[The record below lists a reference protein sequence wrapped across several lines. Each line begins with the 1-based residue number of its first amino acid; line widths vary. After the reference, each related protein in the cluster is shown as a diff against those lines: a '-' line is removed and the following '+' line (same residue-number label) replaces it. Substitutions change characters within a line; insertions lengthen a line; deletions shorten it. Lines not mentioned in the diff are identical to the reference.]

1 MQVAKSM
8 RVMDVAQGKARADL
22 LIKNARVV
30 NVFTRRVEE
39 VEVAIAEGVIA
50 WLGNESDSNSRE
62 AEIVYDAG
70 GKYLIPGLI
79 DAHCHIEMSFMSAVP
94 FAQSVIAHGTTA
106 AVLDMHDVCNTGIDC
121 MHNFAR
127 EVSATPLKAF
137 LMIPPCVPG
146 TPTLEEAG
154 ANMTL
159 EYMKEAFNLPRI
171 WGVAEAMDFN
181 RILDRE
187 PEIMAIL
194 AWARDKGLRIDG
206 HCPELRGDDLQAYL
220 TTGVL
225 TDHESVT
232 LEEMLEKYRLG
243 MKVILRRGSL
253 EEPVRASD
261 FINSIA
267 DTSNALLATDGCI
280 YLDDILDYGH
290 MNRALK
296 AMVAEGVDPITAI
309 QMGTINVARAYG
321 FDHIMGAIAP
331 GRNADMVIV
340 SDLQSFDVEAV
351 FLDGKQ
357 FVNKNIEIP
366 RYSYPPEVLNTIKLE
381 PVAAGT
387 FVIPAPVREGEV
399 TARIMTIIDGTVA
412 TREDH
417 ELMTVLNGAIQ
428 PDTDRDLIKVAVF
441 DRYQQKGNHALGIVR
456 GFGFKK
462 GAFAGSIGQDSQNLV
477 VVGTNDDDMA
487 LAVNTIREI
496 QGGLVAV
503 SDGKVL
509 AKVELPIAGIMSDL
523 DPRELQK
530 RFTELHQCLADL
542 GGKQVNPSFTL
553 SLLLTCAVIPELKIT
568 NRGLVDAL
576 SGKFVPLIIGWK

>member
-1 MQVAKSM
+1 MQVAQSI
-8 RVMDVAQGKARADL
+8 RVMDVAQGKGRADL

-30 NVFTRRVEE
+30 NVFTKQVEE
-39 VEVAIAEGVIA
+39 VDVAVAAGTIA
-50 WLGNESDSNSRE
+50 WLGRE
-62 AEIVYDAG
+62 GENGIRPAAIVYDAG

-79 DAHCHIEMSFMSAVP
+79 DAHCHIEMSFMSAAP
-94 FAQSVIAHGTTA
+94 FAQTIIAHGTTA
-106 AVLDMHDVCNTGIDC
+106 AVLDMHDVCNTGLDC

-127 EVSATPLKAF
+127 EVAGTPLKAF
-137 LMIPPCVPG
+137 LMVPPCVPG
-146 TPTLEEAG
+146 TPKLEEAG

-159 EYMKEAFNLPRI
+159 KGMQEAFALPRI

-194 AWARDKGLRIDG
+194 AWAREKGLRIDG

-220 TTGVL
+220 TAGIL

-261 FINSIA
+261 FINALA
-267 DTSNALLATDGCI
+267 DTSNALLATDGCL

-296 AMVAEGVDPITAI
+296 AMVAEGVDPITAV

-321 FDHIMGAIAP
+321 FDHLMGAIAP
-331 GRNADMVIV
+331 GRYADMVLV
-340 SDLQSFDVEAV
+340 SDLKDFDIEAV
-351 FLDGKQ
+351 FVGGRQ
-357 FVNKNIEIP
+357 FGAEDARIP
-366 RYSYPPEVLNTIKLE
+366 RYSYPPEVLNTIKLGPVTAQTFAITA
-381 PVAAGT
+381 PVA
-387 FVIPAPVREGEV
+387 EGKV
-399 TARIMTIIDGTVA
+399 TARVMTIIDGTVA

-417 ELMTVLNGAIQ
+417 EPMAVINGQLQ
-428 PDTDRDLIKVAVF
+428 PDIDRDLLKVAVF
-441 DRYQQKGNHALGIVR
+441 DRYQENGRHALGIVR
-456 GFGFKK
+456 GFGLRK

-477 VVGTNDDDMA
+477 VVGADDKDMA
-487 LAVNTIREI
+487 LAVNAIREM
-496 QGGLVAV
+496 QGGLAAAA
-503 SDGKVL
+503 DGEVL
-509 AKVELPIAGIMSDL
+509 AKVELPIAGIMSDI
-523 DPRELQK
+523 DPRQLQR
-530 RFTELHQCLADL
+530 RFMELHRCLGDM

-576 SGKFVPLIIGWK
+576 SGKFVSLIL

>member
-1 MQVAKSM
+1 MQVTKST
-8 RVMDVAQGKARADL
+8 RVMDVAQGKGRADL
-22 LIKNARVV
+22 LIRNARVV
-30 NVFTRRVEE
+30 NVFTKQVEE
-39 VEVAIAEGVIA
+39 VSVAVAEGTIA
-50 WLGNESDSNSRE
+50 WLGREDGESTRQAD
-62 AEIVYDAG
+62 IIYDAG

-94 FAQSVIAHGTTA
+94 FAQTVISHGTTA
-106 AVLDMHDVCNTGIDC
+106 AVLDMHDVCNTGLDC
-121 MHNFAR
+121 MHSFAR
-127 EVSATPLKAF
+127 EVASTPLKSY
-137 LMIPPCVPG
+137 LMVPPCVPG
-146 TPTLEEAG
+146 TPNLEEAG

-159 EYMKEAFNLPRI
+159 KGMQEAFALPRI

-194 AWARDKGLRIDG
+194 AWAREKGLRIDG

-220 TTGVL
+220 TTGIL
-225 TDHESVT
+225 TDHESVS

-261 FINSIA
+261 FINTLA

-296 AMVAEGVDPITAI
+296 AMVEEGVDPITAV

-321 FDHIMGAIAP
+321 FDHLMGAIAP
-331 GRNADMVIV
+331 GRCADMVVV
-340 SDLQSFDVEAV
+340 SDLQNFDVEAV
-351 FLDGKQ
+351 FIDGRRFEEEDTQ
-357 FVNKNIEIP
+357 IP
-366 RYSYPPEVLNTIKLE
+366 RYSYPHEILNTVKLGPVTAETFAIK
-381 PVAAGT
+381 
-387 FVIPAPVREGEV
+387 APVNAGEV
-399 TARIMTIIDGTVA
+399 TVRVMTIIDGTVA

-417 ELMTVLNGAIQ
+417 EPLAVTNGEVQ
-428 PDTDRDLIKVAVF
+428 PDINRDLLKVAVF
-441 DRYQQKGNHALGIVR
+441 DRYQKNGHYALGIVR

-462 GAFAGSIGQDSQNLV
+462 GAFGGSIGQDSQNLV
-477 VVGTNDDDMA
+477 VVGTDDDDMA
-487 LAVNTIREI
+487 LVVNTIRDM
-496 QGGLVAV
+496 QGGLAAAA
-503 SDGKVL
+503 DGEVL

-530 RFTELHQCLADL
+530 LFKELHQCLNDL
-542 GGKQVNPSFTL
+542 GSKQVNPSFTL

-576 SGKFVPLIIGWK
+576 SGQFVTLIV